1 MTGTRFATKGSL
13 FSFYMLQAVL
23 LPYLPVYFGLQG
35 YSSVQIGWLMNIGP
49 FVAVFAQPVWGYLSD
64 KYQSIK
70 GIIGLLWALTILS
83 SIGLFL
89 AGNFAS
95 ALLFVMLVYFFM
107 YPSIPL
113 LDSLIVKSI
122 RGTGASYGSVRLWGS
137 AGFMTSALL
146 SGYALT
152 LAGGIDRIGY
162 VFWTLWV
169 IPFFCLFFLR
179 DEKQDG
185 AGAAIRLHDFGI
197 LFRNRML
204 VWFLILVLMLAIP
217 HRINDVMLTLHLAEL
232 GASDSVLGVAWAVA
246 ALGELIAFALFGKY
260 LRRFHEL
267 AVIGFAA
274 VLYTI
279 RWLAT
284 VWIDDPAMVVAL
296 QFSHLVTFALF
307 WMAAIQY
314 IVRIVPPE
322 LSSTGQSLISAV
334 FLGLSGL
341 LGGVLGGWFRQ
352 EWGGDGMFY
361 FCSAL
366 SLFAAVLI
374 LGTRHY
380 SRLKGRE

>member
-1 MTGTRFATKGSL
+1 
-13 FSFYMLQAVL
+13 
-23 LPYLPVYFGLQG
+23 
-35 YSSVQIGWLMNIGP
+35 
-49 FVAVFAQPVWGYLSD
+49 
-64 KYQSIK
+64 
-70 GIIGLLWALTILS
+70 
-83 SIGLFL
+83 
-89 AGNFAS
+89 
-95 ALLFVMLVYFFM
+95 
-107 YPSIPL
+107 
-113 LDSLIVKSI
+113 
-122 RGTGASYGSVRLWGS
+122 
-137 AGFMTSALL
+137 
-146 SGYALT
+146 
-152 LAGGIDRIGY
+152 
-162 VFWTLWV
+162 
-169 IPFFCLFFLR
+169 
-179 DEKQDG
+179 
-185 AGAAIRLHDFGI
+185 
-197 LFRNRML
+197 
-204 VWFLILVLMLAIP
+204 
-217 HRINDVMLTLHLAEL
+217 
-232 GASDSVLGVAWAVA
+232 
-246 ALGELIAFALFGKY
+246 

-374 LGTRHY
+374 LGTRQY